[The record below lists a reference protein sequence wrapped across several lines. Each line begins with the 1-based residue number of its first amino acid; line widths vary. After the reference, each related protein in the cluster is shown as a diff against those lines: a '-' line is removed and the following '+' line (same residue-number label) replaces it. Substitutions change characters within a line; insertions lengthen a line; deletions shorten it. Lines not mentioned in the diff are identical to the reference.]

1 LIIFLYI
8 VDKAITTLQN
18 RFEQFKIYE
27 DIFGFLFSIKNLK
40 LLDCVLLKEKYL
52 NLEKYLKHDNLLDL
66 DGLDLFSELNIL
78 KEIIG
83 LENDK
88 PIDILNY
95 IKRINSFPNAYIAYR
110 IMLTIPVSVA
120 SAERSFSKLKTN
132 KILFKINN
140 VSTKIKRIS
149 FIVY

>member
-1 LIIFLYI
+1 MIIFLYI

-40 LLDCVLLKEKYL
+40 LLDCVLLKEKCL

-88 PIDILNY
+88 PNDILNY
-95 IKRINSFPNAYIAYR
+95 IKRINSFPNAYR
-110 IMLTIPVSVA
+110 IMLTISVSVA
-120 SAERSFSKLKTN
+120 SA
-132 KILFKINN
+132 INN
-140 VSTKIKRIS
+140 FSIS
-149 FIVY
+149 CFR